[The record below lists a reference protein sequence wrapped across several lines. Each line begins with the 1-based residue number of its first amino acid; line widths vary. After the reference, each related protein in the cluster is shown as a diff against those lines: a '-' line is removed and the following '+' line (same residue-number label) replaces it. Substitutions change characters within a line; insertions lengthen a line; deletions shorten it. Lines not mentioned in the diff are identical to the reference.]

1 MDHLMMPPIFTH
13 FKMNNEYSPGV
24 KEGVPREIYVSQ
36 NLICI
41 LKAPEIMK
49 FQTFLNIESE
59 SVKSLPT

>member
-1 MDHLMMPPIFTH
+1 MHHLMTPPMFTH
-13 FKMNNEYSPGV
+13 FNEYSSGV